1 MGLNPNAASRNT
13 KADPWA
19 VGVTSPEVFVLL
31 LKLAG
36 VLLLL
41 LVDVVIVL
49 SVNFPP

>member
-1 MGLNPNAASRNT
+1 MGLNPKAASR
-13 KADPWA
+13 KRDPWA
-19 VGVTSPEVFVLL
+19 PEVMNAEVFVLL
-31 LKLAG
+31 LKLGG